1 MTRYDKLKQ
10 EISAMSLDEF
20 IKNFVSDKGMKE
32 YICGDI
38 DFKTAECYMQAEH
51 DCVHCIRKHLE
62 SEVTK

>member
-20 IKNFVSDKGMKE
+20 FKHFISGKGIKG

-38 DFKTAECYMQAEH
+38 KIPHALCKNADYDCLECIKAY
-51 DCVHCIRKHLE
+51 LE
-62 SEVTK
+62 SRVEE